1 MKNYFLWS
9 INMIP
14 LFKVGMSSIAVEKVT
29 AVLNSGFIGQGP
41 VVEEFEDELWKWLG
55 CKTRPV
61 TVNSCTAAIDLAL
74 DIIGIKP
81 GDEVIATPQTCFASN
96 VGAIHR
102 GARIRWADIDPL
114 TGLIDPESVNKLV
127 NPKTKAILAVNWA
140 GKFCDYKALKA
151 TGVPVIEDAAHCWD
165 VHATDRLERG
175 DYICYSFQAIKFLTT
190 GDGGILICP
199 PETENEARTLR
210 WYGLDRTKNE
220 SFRCT
225 QDITKVGFKY
235 HMNDINASIGLSNLG
250 KADYSVACS
259 RRNAKE
265 YISKI
270 KNPLLVL
277 PEWDHNC
284 SYWLFSMHVKPG
296 LKDHFTQY
304 LTDNLIASSP
314 VHFRN
319 DLYSSITQFREGD
332 LPGVTAF
339 TETQICIPNGWWLN
353 LADTEHIIKTLNAYT
368 GK

>member
-1 MKNYFLWS
+1 
-9 INMIP
+9 MIP
-14 LFKVGMSSIAVEKVT
+14 LFKVGMSDLAADSVVK
-29 AVLNSGFIGQGP
+29 VLNSGFIGQGT
-41 VVEEFEDELWKWLG
+41 VVEQFEDALWKVLKS
-55 CKTRPV
+55 KTRPV
-61 TVNSCTAAIDLAL
+61 TVNSCTAAIDLSL

-114 TGLIDPESVNKLV
+114 TGLIDPVSVGRLV
-127 NPKTKAILAVNWA
+127 NEKTKAILAVNWA
-140 GKFCDYKALKA
+140 GKICDYKALKA
-151 TGVPVIEDAAHCWD
+151 FGVPVIEDAAHTWD
-165 VHATDRLERG
+165 VFAPKIDDDKRG

-199 PETENEARTLR
+199 AETENEARTLR

-235 HMNDINASIGLSNLG
+235 HMNDINASIGLANLG

-259 RRNAKE
+259 RRNSRE
-265 YISKI
+265 YITKVN
-270 KNPLLVL
+270 NPLLAL
-277 PEWDHNC
+277 PTWDNNC

-304 LTDNLIASSP
+304 LTDNFIASSP

-319 DLYSSITQFREGD
+319 DMYSSITQFREGD
-332 LPGVTAF
+332 LPGVSAF
-339 TETQICIPNGWWLN
+339 TDTQVCIPNGWWLD
-353 LADTEHIIKTLNAYT
+353 LADTEHIIKTLNNYT
-368 GK
+368 GN